1 MPMSVLE
8 LSRWQFGITTVYHFI
23 FVPLTLSLSYLV
35 AIMQTMWRIK
45 KDDVYLRMTK
55 FFGKI
60 FLINF
65 AVGVVTGIVQEFQF
79 GMNWSAYSKF
89 VGNVFGAPLAMEALL
104 TFFLESTFIGI
115 WIFGWN
121 KLSPRLHLAAIWLT
135 AVGTSLSAFFIL
147 AANSWMQHPV
157 GYRVDPA
164 THRVILTSIVALL
177 TNSTVLAAW
186 PHVFFAAFMVAG
198 AVMVAASAWHLA
210 RNSDTDV
217 FRRAMRLGLA
227 VTLAAG
233 IATAVTGDV
242 QARIMESQQPMKMAA
257 AEALYNTSD
266 DASFSL
272 FTIGSLNGN
281 QELWSIRVPYLLS
294 LIATLNPHGTVQ
306 GINKVERAYDKKY
319 GPGSYKPIIPVTY
332 WSFRLMIGLGSLAA
346 LLAAIGLWLTRRR
359 SIPRSRWFYR
369 AAIWGLPLPY
379 LGITFGWIFTEMG
392 RQPWTVFGL
401 LTTTQS
407 VSPGVTVSS
416 VIISLTVFTLLYAGL
431 AAIAG
436 WLTVRHVK
444 AGAPVE
450 AEQPGAP
457 EPLPVFQY

>member
-1 MPMSVLE
+1 MTVLE

-35 AIMQTMWRIK
+35 AIMQTLWRVK
-45 KDDVYLRMTK
+45 QDDVYLRMTK

-104 TFFLESTFIGI
+104 TFFLESTFIGV

-121 KLSPRLHLAAIWLT
+121 KLSPRLHLAAIWL
-135 AVGTSLSAFFIL
+135 VSIGTSLSAFFIL

-164 THRVILTSIVALL
+164 THRVVLTSIVALL
-177 TNSTVLAAW
+177 TNPTVLATW

-198 AVMVAASAWHLA
+198 AVIVAASAYHVA
-210 RNSDTDV
+210 RHKDLDV
-217 FRRAMRLGLA
+217 FRRAMRLGLV
-227 VTLAAG
+227 VTLLAG

-242 QARIMESQQPMKMAA
+242 QARMMESQQPMKMAA
-257 AEALYNTSD
+257 AEALYTTQS

-272 FTIGSLNGN
+272 FTIGSLNGDK
-281 QELWSIRVPYLLS
+281 ELWSIRVPYLLS
-294 LIATLNPHGTVQ
+294 LISTMNPHGTVQ
-306 GINKVERAYDKKY
+306 GINNVQRAYAKKY
-319 GPGSYKPIIPVTY
+319 GPGQYKPVIGVTY

-359 SIPRSRWFYR
+359 ALPRSRWFYR
-369 AAIWGLPLPY
+369 VALWGLPLPY
-379 LGITFGWIFTEMG
+379 LAIAFGWIFTEMG

-401 LTTTQS
+401 LTTARS
-407 VSPGVTVSS
+407 VSPGVTLSS
-416 VIISLTVFTLLYAGL
+416 VIISLTVFTLLYAAL
-431 AAIAG
+431 AGIAW

-444 AGAPVE
+444 AGAPAE
-450 AEQPGAP
+450 AGQPGAP

>member
-1 MPMSVLE
+1 MTVLE

-35 AIMQTMWRIK
+35 AIMQTLWRVK

-104 TFFLESTFIGI
+104 TFFLESTFIGV

-121 KLSPRLHLAAIWLT
+121 KLSPRLHLAAIWLVS
-135 AVGTSLSAFFIL
+135 VGTSLSAFFIL

-164 THRVILTSIVALL
+164 THRVVLTSIVALL
-177 TNSTVLAAW
+177 TNPTVLATW

-198 AVMVAASAWHLA
+198 AVIVAASAYHVA
-210 RNSDTDV
+210 RHQDLDV

-227 VTLAAG
+227 VTLLAG
-233 IATAVTGDV
+233 IATAVTCDV
-242 QARIMESQQPMKMAA
+242 QARMMESQQPMKMAA
-257 AEALYNTSD
+257 AEALYTTQS

-272 FTIGSLNGN
+272 FTIGSLNGD
-281 QELWSIRVPYLLS
+281 QELWSIRVPDLLS
-294 LIATLNPHGTVQ
+294 LISTMNPHGTVQ
-306 GINKVERAYDKKY
+306 GINNVEKAYAKKY
-319 GPGSYKPIIPVTY
+319 GPGQYKPVIPVTY
-332 WSFRLMIGLGSLAA
+332 WSFRLMIGFGSLAA
-346 LLAAIGLWLTRRR
+346 LLAALGLWLTRRGAR
-359 SIPRSRWFYR
+359 PRSRWFYR
-369 AAIWGLPLPY
+369 AALWGLPLPY
-379 LGITFGWIFTEMG
+379 LGIAFGWIFTEMG

-401 LTTTQS
+401 LTTAQS

-416 VIISLTVFTLLYAGL
+416 VIISLTTFTLLYAVL
-431 AAIAG
+431 AGIAW

-444 AGAPVE
+444 AGAPAE
-450 AEQPGAP
+450 AGQPGAP

>member
-1 MPMSVLE
+1 MTVLE

-35 AIMQTMWRIK
+35 AIMQTLWRVK

-79 GMNWSAYSKF
+79 GMNWSAYSRF

-121 KLSPRLHLAAIWLT
+121 KLSPRVHLAAIWLT
-135 AVGTSLSAFFIL
+135 AIGTSLSAFFIL

-164 THRVILTSIVALL
+164 THRVVLTSIVALL
-177 TNSTVLAAW
+177 TNPTVLATW
-186 PHVFFAAFMVAG
+186 PHVFFAAFMVGG
-198 AVMVAASAWHLA
+198 AVLVAASAWHVA
-210 RNSDTDV
+210 RQSNLEV
-217 FRRAMRLGLA
+217 FQQAMRLGLV
-227 VTLAAG
+227 VTLLAG

-242 QARIMESQQPMKMAA
+242 QARMMESQQPMKMAA
-257 AEALYNTSD
+257 AEALYTTQS

-272 FTIGSLNGN
+272 FTIGSLNGD
-281 QELWSIRVPYLLS
+281 QELWSVRVPYLLS
-294 LIATLNPHGTVQ
+294 LISTMNPHGTVQ
-306 GINKVERAYDKKY
+306 GINNVERAYAKKY
-319 GPGSYKPIIPVTY
+319 GPGQYKPVIPVTY
-332 WSFRLMIGLGSLAA
+332 WSFRFMIGFGGLAA
-346 LLAAIGLWLTRRR
+346 LLAALGLWLTRRR
-359 SIPRSRWFYR
+359 ALPRSRWFYR
-369 AAIWGLPLPY
+369 VAMWGLPLPY

-401 LTTTQS
+401 LTTAQS
-407 VSPGVTVSS
+407 VSPGVTASS

-431 AAIAG
+431 AGIAW

-444 AGAPVE
+444 EGAPVE
-450 AEQPGAP
+450 AEHPGAP

>member
-1 MPMSVLE
+1 MTVLE
-8 LSRWQFGITTVYHFI
+8 LFRWQFGITTVYHFI

-35 AIMQTMWRIK
+35 AIMQTLWRVK
-45 KDDVYLRMTK
+45 KDDTYLRMTK

-79 GMNWSAYSKF
+79 GMNWSAYSRF

-121 KLSPRLHLAAIWLT
+121 KLSPRVHLAAIWLT

-157 GYRVDPA
+157 GHRGRAGADDGVAAADEDGRRRGALHHPVRRV
-164 THRVILTSIVALL
+164 
-177 TNSTVLAAW
+177 VLAVHHRLAERRQ
-186 PHVFFAAFMVAG
+186 G
-198 AVMVAASAWHLA
+198 AVERPGAVPALA
-210 RNSDTDV
+210 DLHHD
-217 FRRAMRLGLA
+217 
-227 VTLAAG
+227 
-233 IATAVTGDV
+233 
-242 QARIMESQQPMKMAA
+242 
-257 AEALYNTSD
+257 
-266 DASFSL
+266 
-272 FTIGSLNGN
+272 
-281 QELWSIRVPYLLS
+281 
-294 LIATLNPHGTVQ
+294 PHGTVQ
-306 GINKVERAYDKKY
+306 GINDVERAYAKKY
-319 GPGSYKPIIPVTY
+319 GPGQYKPIIPVTY
-332 WSFRLMIGLGSLAA
+332 WSFRLMAGFGSLTA
-346 LLAAIGLWLTRRR
+346 LLAAIGLWMTRRR
-359 SIPRSRWFYR
+359 RVPRSRWFYR
-369 AAIWGLPLPY
+369 AALWGLPLPY
-379 LGITFGWIFTEMG
+379 LAIAFGWTFTEMS

-401 LTTTQS
+401 LTTAQS

-416 VIISLTVFTLLYAGL
+416 VIISLTTFTLLYAAL
-431 AAIAG
+431 AGIAW

-444 AGAPVE
+444 AGAPAE